1 MNAMFE
7 QGKLTLMYVSDWVIE
22 LTKTDRI
29 ARAAGE
35 KAATIP
41 VVAKDSSTPSALPTA
56 DSYKFFSEWEA
67 KSAWKN
73 EVTVRRYSNPPSPVR
88 LSKYLTLHQCRTP
101 PRKRPFTHGAPHLTH
116 PIAHGRVVKT
126 TKGDQSTHP

>member
-1 MNAMFE
+1 V
-7 QGKLTLMYVSDWVIE
+7 TLDRVIE
-22 LTKTDRI
+22 LTTKQQPTDRI

-41 VVAKDSSTPSALPTA
+41 VVAKDPSTPSALPTP

-73 EVTVRRYSNPPSPVR
+73 EVTLRR
-88 LSKYLTLHQCRTP
+88 
-101 PRKRPFTHGAPHLTH
+101 
-116 PIAHGRVVKT
+116 
-126 TKGDQSTHP
+126 